1 MIFPVPYPLA
11 VSHHFGLQNLCN
23 LSWVW
28 YTKSMMTSTP
38 RTISAAHLPM
48 IDAQEVAMLAACY
61 GLPIQRSY
69 VLEADDYIRGYRW
82 SKEPDRRAEVVF
94 AILRPDDTVLL
105 HTKANY
111 PSHIFRLL
119 SGGIGMD
126 ETVLDA
132 LWREVAEETALP
144 CIVEGFLGLLTY
156 QFHYQGELAYFAS
169 YVFTLRTDFTEPV
182 CERDDEVSGFRPVLP
197 SQLLD
202 VSNELR
208 NMMGNRHC
216 WGQWRALAVDLVYE
230 QLTAPRS

>member
-1 MIFPVPYPLA
+1 
-11 VSHHFGLQNLCN
+11 
-23 LSWVW
+23 
-28 YTKSMMTSTP
+28 MTTSLGSSTEA
-38 RTISAAHLPM
+38 IHLPM
-48 IDAQEVAMLAACY
+48 IDEQEVDMLAARF
-61 GLPIQRSY
+61 GLPLQRTHM
-69 VLEADDYIRGYRW
+69 LEADDYIHGYRW

-132 LWREVAEETALP
+132 LWREVAEETGLP
-144 CIVEGFLGLLTY
+144 CTVEGFLGLLTY
-156 QFHYQGELAYFAS
+156 QFHYQGEFADFAS
-169 YVFTLRTDFTEPV
+169 YIFTLRTDFTEPV

-208 NMMGNRHC
+208 NMIGNRHC
-216 WGQWRALAVDLVYE
+216 WGQWRALAVDLVHE
-230 QLTAPRS
+230 QLTASARRGA